1 MKFERHHKWKTILFV
16 LLRNALPL
24 AFFLYGLKCIVML
37 HGKLTEPHDLSTP
50 HMLGSFKIVS
60 VTGTTAALTGLGYIA
75 GGLFFICPSAC
86 HRMKAEHGFGES
98 VAKSSAGEV
107 LLQYLFSGMKRI
119 NYALAHENKTSGF
132 HPD

>member
-75 GGLFFICPSAC
+75 GGLFFYLSVSLPSD
-86 HRMKAEHGFGES
+86 ES
-98 VAKSSAGEV
+98 RTW
-107 LLQYLFSGMKRI
+107 LWRI
-119 NYALAHENKTSGF
+119 GREIIRWGSFIAVFVFWHEAHKLRIGA
-132 HPD
+132 